1 MSDVIDQSSFR
12 FQFNITIEDDRS
24 FRKLAGKR
32 LKVHVNREALQVQ
45 ALIIW
50 AVVVV
55 AGLLAMALE
64 WAAAQILSAL
74 LVGFVLG
81 QIYAFFL
88 AWQVFRQI
96 QDNLFEVD
104 RVAQMTWHVTLDDS
118 SIVVRTPASERRTS
132 WHSIQGVTDT
142 PTMVAIWYNSG
153 YGFFIPAR
161 AFFDPSARAAFVE
174 WVSERLRSATA
185 SSSAINPP
193 NGDAVA
199 R

>member
-12 FQFNITIEDDRS
+12 FQFSITIEDDRS
-24 FRKLAGKR
+24 FRKLVGKR
-32 LKVHVNREALQVQ
+32 LKVHFNREAHQVQ

-50 AVVVV
+50 AVVMV
-55 AGLLAMALE
+55 AGLLAVALE
-64 WAAAQILSAL
+64 WATPQIFSVL

-81 QIYAFFL
+81 QIHAFFL

-96 QDNLFEVD
+96 QDKLFEVD
-104 RVAQMTWHVTLDDS
+104 RVEQMTWDVTLDDS
-118 SIVVRTPASERRTS
+118 SIVVRTAASERRTS

-142 PTMVAIWYNSG
+142 PTMVAIWYNSV

-193 NGDAVA
+193 IGDAVA